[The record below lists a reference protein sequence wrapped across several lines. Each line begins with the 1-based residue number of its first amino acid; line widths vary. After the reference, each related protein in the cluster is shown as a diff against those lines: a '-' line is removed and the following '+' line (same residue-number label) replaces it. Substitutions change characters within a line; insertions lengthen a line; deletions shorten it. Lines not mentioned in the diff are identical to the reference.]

1 MAVNKFLKKRNIN
14 NRNKF
19 QQKKKESTVFRVVSF
34 YFFIFFWNKKGTNN
48 FGPKKKSAKEKGFL
62 WRETIRIE
70 KKKKKDS
77 GQIQNWYSAGKTKK
91 KKFQKKKGKSK
102 RVVYGVPGAGNRF
115 SFLFFLIFFMLRPN
129 MAALEFFQSRRLFL
143 YGGLLGFFFSLPSFF
158 FCSMDPTI
166 DPLDIQRKTLEHGL
180 PTDFG
185 KKK

>member
-48 FGPKKKSAKEKGFL
+48 FGPKKKIAKEKGFL

-77 GQIQNWYSAGKTKK
+77 GQIQN
-91 KKFQKKKGKSK
+91 
-102 RVVYGVPGAGNRF
+102 
-115 SFLFFLIFFMLRPN
+115 
-129 MAALEFFQSRRLFL
+129 
-143 YGGLLGFFFSLPSFF
+143 
-158 FCSMDPTI
+158 
-166 DPLDIQRKTLEHGL
+166 
-180 PTDFG
+180 
-185 KKK
+185 